1 MTNASARPPRVSKCA
16 VWSWPLGLHFP
27 DVLSM
32 LWASGPRGSTLAYPL
47 SCRSGWFQ
55 TCLLSPTWPPAVS
68 HLQMLS
74 GCFGLHLPPTCL
86 PTSHSMLWML
96 WPAWFYAC
104 TPLVS
109 NWAPLCLQEYCGFW
123 AAQFYTYVPLVSHL
137 SPTVSQYAVG
147 ALHFS
152 RTVSTDTLDV
162 LCRMNLRLSA
172 YCLQISCGCSG
183 LQEAT
188 LVSLLFS
195 TVSQNA
201 VVTER
206 CSVGA

>member
-1 MTNASARPPRVSKCA
+1 MTNASARPPRFPSVLYDLGRLACTFQMSCRC
-16 VWSWPLGLHFP
+16 SGPLGRVAPHLPTRLPLVLQIRLIPEFP
-27 DVLSM
+27 ACLQLGSQLFPICKCSLS
-32 LWASGPRGSTLAYPL
+32 
-47 SCRSGWFQ
+47 
-55 TCLLSPTWPPAVS
+55 
-68 HLQMLS
+68 
-74 GCFGLHLPPTCL
+74 FGLHLPPTCL

-96 WPAWFYAC
+96 WAAWFYAC
-104 TPLVS
+104 PPLVS

-152 RTVSTDTLDV
+152 RTVDTLDV
-162 LCRMNLRLSA
+162 LCRMNLRLSPPCLS

-188 LVSLLFS
+188 LVSLLSS
-195 TVSQNA
+195 TVSQYA
-201 VVTER
+201 VVW
-206 CSVGA
+206 VL